1 MQALLIIFFR
11 SQHFLELVHYEVSMQ
26 GLQTGAE
33 LIKAAGIFVKF
44 YDSIHCISFGWKIRQ
59 QRE

>member
-1 MQALLIIFFR
+1 M
-11 SQHFLELVHYEVSMQ
+11 HYEVSMQ

-59 QRE
+59 QREQLCGD